1 MARHNADITW
11 EHAYKQDY
19 GFDINFLKDKLRGTF
34 DYYYEHRTDIMM
46 IDNNVPTII
55 GFKMPYTNDGEVN
68 SWGWEASL
76 KWQDKIGKNFRYWA
90 GVNLSY
96 NQNELINNGEALQP
110 EAYQMAKN
118 HRLGSRKMYQFWR
131 YYDEQTPALYEKTFG
146 ETFPTQLVENIQPGD
161 AVYVDLNHDG
171 KIDQNDMTRDL
182 GYTDDPEYMI
192 GLNLGFSYR
201 GWSVNTQWTGAWN
214 VSRML
219 DGVFRMPFYN
229 KTSNTMGGLLKYVVD
244 NSWTADNPSQSAKY
258 PRASWDVWSNNYAT
272 STLYEKDA
280 KYLRLKT
287 LQISYDF
294 NAPFMKRM
302 GMNQLQLAFS
312 GYNLL
317 TFTPYIWG
325 DPEARAT
332 TSPSYPLQRTYMLSL
347 KVGF

>member
-1 MARHNADITW
+1 
-11 EHAYKQDY
+11 
-19 GFDINFLKDKLRGTF
+19 
-34 DYYYEHRTDIMM
+34 MM

-118 HRLGSRKMYQFWR
+118 HRLGARSMYQFWR
-131 YYDEQTPALYEKTFG
+131 YYDEQTPALYEQTFG
-146 ETFPTQLVENIQPGD
+146 EKFPTQLVENIQPGD

-192 GLNLGFSYR
+192 GLNLGFSYK

-219 DGVFRMPFYN
+219 DGVFRSPFYS
-229 KTSNTMGGLLKYVVD
+229 KTSHEMGGLLKYVVE

-258 PRASWDVWSNNYAT
+258 PRASWDAWANNYAT

-332 TSPSYPLQRTYMLSL
+332 TAPSYPLQRTYMLSL